1 MAERDR
7 LFRWSGGRLL
17 KRFVA
22 GRPWPR
28 RHPRKRREF
37 SEAPVHVNS
46 NESHSEEPKRRQR
59 WEGFVILAA
68 ALGVFV
74 FAFLQSRSPQLSDS
88 SSLVNNV
95 IFVLLINLNII
106 LLVLLV
112 FLVGRN
118 MIKLFYERRRKLPGA
133 HLRSR
138 LVLAFLG
145 ISLFPAVLLF
155 FIGIGFMTQS
165 IENWFALRVENSLNS
180 SLEVVDGVY
189 ARLADEALSHAR
201 EVSRT
206 IIAHELLE
214 PTRYERLQAR
224 MSREQHERGL
234 AQLVV
239 YSPALTL
246 LANAPETSGALTA
259 PQLNEALLERV
270 RSETEEVRQ
279 IVTMQQAEL
288 VYGGV
293 PVIVGEHLGGVV
305 VAGTRVP
312 VDVVRQGLQVVEALS
327 EYRQLRILKQPIKNN
342 YVITMFLVTL
352 VVIFSAIWV
361 GVYVAKKITVP
372 LQQLSA
378 ATREV
383 ARGHWAHRIEGEGE
397 DEIGTLVSAFNR
409 MTVELQQSHQE
420 LEARRR
426 YMEILLGNINAG
438 VVSFDRDGKLSTLN
452 RAAQHLLGLQAD
464 SVLGQDYRKIFSAT
478 EFQEVRRI
486 VRETLSVQQGQGKAA
501 SPEQQGQLR
510 LERAGQARSLLI
522 TGTPLP
528 DDRDNGLGVLCF
540 FEDVTQIVQIERME
554 AWREVARR
562 IAHEIKNPLTP
573 IQLAAQRLHRRF
585 APQIRD
591 DSGVFE
597 ECVRS
602 IAHEVDAI
610 KKLVNEFSTFAR
622 LPAADQTPHDLN
634 ALAQECLVL
643 LSEAHRDLDF
653 VFRPDQSLPLL
664 ELDRAGMR
672 RVIRNL
678 LDNAVAACRTGA
690 NGAAGRVEVTTR
702 YLQAV
707 GIARLEVADTGCGIP
722 ADIKER
728 LFEPYF
734 STKKDGTGLGL
745 AIVATVVAEHQ
756 AFIRVRD
763 NLPRG
768 SRFIIEIPVRRGARQ
783 TNRSLTRSPAAVDGA
798 A

>member
-1 MAERDR
+1 M
-7 LFRWSGGRLL
+7 
-17 KRFVA
+17 
-22 GRPWPR
+22 
-28 RHPRKRREF
+28 
-37 SEAPVHVNS
+37 EASVH
-46 NESHSEEPKRRQR
+46 ESRSHESRSHESRSHESRSEEHKRRQLR
-59 WEGFVILAA
+59 EIFVILAA
-68 ALGVFV
+68 ALGVFL

-88 SSLVNNV
+88 ESLASNI
-95 IFVLLINLNII
+95 IFILLINLNII

-112 FLVGRN
+112 FLVCRN
-118 MIKLFYERRRKLPGA
+118 LLKLFYERRGKLPGA

-155 FIGIGFMTQS
+155 FIGIGFMTKS
-165 IENWFALRVENSLNS
+165 IENWFSLRVEHSLSS

-189 ARLADEALSHAR
+189 ARLADEALTHAR
-201 EVSRT
+201 AIAQT
-206 IIAHELLE
+206 IISQDFLE
-214 PTRYERLQAR
+214 PTRYESLQAR
-224 MSREQHERGL
+224 MSIEQHERGL

-259 PQLNEALLERV
+259 PQLTEALLERV
-270 RSETEEVRQ
+270 RSETQEVQQ
-279 IVTMQQAEL
+279 IVTMEQAEL

-293 PVIVGEHLGGVV
+293 PVIVGEHRVGVV
-305 VAGTRVP
+305 VAGTQVP

-327 EYRQLRILKQPIKNN
+327 EYRQLKILKQPIKNN

-438 VVSFDRDGKLSTLN
+438 VVSFDRDGRLSTLN
-452 RAAQHLLGLQAD
+452 RAAEQLLHLRAD
-464 SVLGQDYRKIFSAT
+464 NVIGQDYRVIFSSH
-478 EFQEVRRI
+478 EFQEVQRI
-486 VRETLSVQQGQGKAA
+486 VRELLPVQYGNGNDD
-501 SPEQQGQLR
+501 SHEQQGQLR
-510 LERAGQARSLLI
+510 LDHHGQVHSLLI

-528 DDRDNGLGVLCF
+528 DDRDNALGVLCF
-540 FEDVTQIVQIERME
+540 FEDVTQIVQVERLE

-585 APQIRD
+585 APQITD
-591 DSGVFE
+591 GSGVFD
-597 ECVRS
+597 ECVQS
-602 IAHEVDAI
+602 IVHEVDAI

-622 LPAADQTPHDLN
+622 LPAGEHSPHDVN
-634 ALAQECLVL
+634 ALAQETLVL
-643 LSEAHRDLDF
+643 LAEAYRDLDF
-653 VFRPDQSLPLL
+653 VFTPDRSLPVF
-664 ELDRAGMR
+664 ELDREGMR

-678 LDNAVAACRTGA
+678 LDNAVVACREGA
-690 NGAAGRVEVTTR
+690 NGTPGRIEITTR
-702 YLQAV
+702 YLRPL
-707 GIARLEVADTGCGIP
+707 GIARIEVADNGCGIP
-722 ADIKER
+722 PEVKGR

-734 STKKDGTGLGL
+734 STKRDGTGLGL
-745 AIVATVVAEHQ
+745 AIVATVVADHQ

-763 NLPRG
+763 NAPRG
-768 SRFIIEIPVRRGARQ
+768 SRFVIEMPVRRSARQ
-783 TNRSLTRSPAAVDGA
+783 TNLRRERPSSPSIENVA
-798 A
+798 

>member
-1 MAERDR
+1 M
-7 LFRWSGGRLL
+7 
-17 KRFVA
+17 
-22 GRPWPR
+22 
-28 RHPRKRREF
+28 EF
-37 SEAPVHVNS
+37 SVSAD
-46 NESHSEEPKRRQR
+46 NEIRSEDQKRRQR
-59 WEGFVILAA
+59 REGFVILAA
-68 ALGVFV
+68 ALGVFL

-88 SSLVNNV
+88 SSLISNI

-118 MIKLFYERRRKLPGA
+118 LIKLFYERRRKLPGA
-133 HLRSR
+133 HLRFR

-155 FIGIGFMTQS
+155 FIGVGFMTKS
-165 IENWFALRVENSLNS
+165 IENWFALRVENSLSS

-189 ARLADEALSHAR
+189 ARLADDALAQAWEISQ
-201 EVSRT
+201 T
-206 IIAHELLE
+206 ITSQELLE
-214 PTRYERLQAR
+214 PARYERLQAR
-224 MSREQHERGL
+224 MSIEQRERGL

-239 YSPALTL
+239 YSPRLTL

-259 PQLNEALLERV
+259 PQLNDALLDRV
-270 RSETEEVRQ
+270 LSETEEVRQ
-279 IVTMQQAEL
+279 IVTMEHAEL

-293 PVIVGEHLGGVV
+293 PVIVEDQLVGVV
-305 VAGTRVP
+305 VAGAQVP
-312 VDVVRQGLQVVEALS
+312 GEVVKQGLQVVGALS
-327 EYRQLRILKQPIKNN
+327 EYRQLKILKQPIKNN

-361 GVYVAKKITVP
+361 GLYLAKKITVP

-438 VVSFDRDGKLSTLN
+438 VVSFDQDGRLSTLN
-452 RAAQHLLGLQAD
+452 RAAEHLLGLHAD
-464 SVLGQDYRKIFSAT
+464 AVIGQPYQEIFSSN
-478 EFQEVRRI
+478 EFQEVQRI
-486 VRETLSVQQGQGKAA
+486 VRELLPVQCENGKEAGQ
-501 SPEQQGQLR
+501 SQQEQQGQLR
-510 LERAGQARSLLI
+510 LERGGRGRSLLI
-522 TGTPLP
+522 TGTSLP
-528 DDRDNGLGVLCF
+528 DDRDNALGVLCF
-540 FEDVTQIVQIERME
+540 FEDVTQIVQVERME

-585 APQIRD
+585 APQITD
-591 DSGVFE
+591 ESGVFD
-597 ECVRS
+597 ECVQS

-622 LPAADQTPHDLN
+622 LPAGDQTPHDLN

-653 VFRPDQSLPLL
+653 VFAPDRSLPAL
-664 ELDRAGMR
+664 ELDPEGMR

-678 LDNAVAACRTGA
+678 LDNAVAACHEGA
-690 NGAAGRVEVTTR
+690 NGIPGRIELTTHF
-702 YLQAV
+702 LQPL
-707 GIARLEVADTGCGIP
+707 GIARLEVADTGQGIP
-722 ADIKER
+722 PEIKER

-745 AIVATVVAEHQ
+745 AIVATVVADHQ

-763 NLPRG
+763 NTPRG
-768 SRFIIEIPVRRGARQ
+768 SRFVIEIPVRRSDRQ
-783 TNRSLTRSPAAVDGA
+783 SALLHERSSSPSIENAA
-798 A
+798 